1 MSNTFPLK
9 FGDAGQYELSK
20 DAFNHILWGDTTV
33 RTADKS
39 TGRPQETVLSG
50 GLHTYAGWQRF
61 IALHHKVV
69 HLLHFQVGVHEAWY
83 YARELQNGVVTLKIP
98 KRLFTGSAA
107 SITRQPDNYYKSGYL
122 WKTLFPIRYKEDD
135 IIRVIG
141 EALNNLDQ
149 EDSNPPTDAQPA
161 GVLYGYADVDN
172 PLAAIKMRIQVR
184 GNQILSAFPAWE
196 QPLTGNNGKAY
207 SHEHSISFQIAV
219 STLEG
224 EKASDSYGP
233 VFPKGVFSLRA
244 FLERTPDFI
253 KSRRPRDRSERVDM
267 SQARRLKALR
277 KFAGNAKP
285 VDLDKIDAYLADF
298 PCAKDPFGVQVGV
311 YGRFGT
317 LFANSPELFNAA
329 QVTENIG
336 ECLWVLAFCDNR
348 FKTRRAVDAM
358 VRFLGMALVHTG
370 GLNTLMFKRL
380 LGQMVSIAST
390 HQDLA
395 ALRDVLA
402 ALAHS
407 PCRAPLYSEFDL
419 NPFIKKNDADG
430 LILIGIP
437 VIEMEIKPEHLV
449 EYLAFSLGENYLI
462 FFNRAERMEMARAV
476 IDTHD
481 HWQLAQD
488 VMLRFVGRDFD
499 FFMPT
504 KLNLDRLAT
513 QTPPRE
519 EDLMAIMRDHG
530 RMLLMLRQR
539 IILEDP
545 VAYNTERDF
554 SKYGT
559 KGFFELIRQKHK
571 YSLVRAMHHSM
582 LETNKAFADKV
593 GYARLS
599 SDCQEALDR
608 FPKERIP
615 LPKRIPDYIDS
626 WQQKIKPKDDTARI
640 NLEEIF
646 GRQK

>member
-9 FGDAGQYELSK
+9 FGDASQYELSE
-20 DAFNHILWGDTTV
+20 DSFNHILWGDTTV

-50 GLHTYAGWQRF
+50 GLHTYAGWQKLLAF
-61 IALHHKVV
+61 HYKVV
-69 HLLHFQVGVHEAWY
+69 HLQDFQVGVHEAWY
-83 YARELQNGVVTLKIP
+83 YGRKLQNGVITLKIP
-98 KRLFTGSAA
+98 RCLFTGKAA

-122 WKTLFPIRYKEDD
+122 WKTLFPTHYKNDD

-149 EDSNPPTDAQPA
+149 EDSKPPAEAQPA
-161 GVLYGYADVDN
+161 GVLFGYANVDN
-172 PLAAIKMRIQVR
+172 PFAAMKMRIQVR

-207 SHEHSISFQIAV
+207 SHEHSINFQIAA

-224 EKASDSYGP
+224 EKAFKAYGS
-233 VFPKGVFSLRA
+233 VFPNGVFSLSE
-244 FLERTPDFI
+244 FLERTPDII
-253 KSRRPRDRSERVDM
+253 KSRQPRNRSERVDV

-277 KFAGNAKP
+277 KFAGKAKP

-298 PCAKDPFGVQVGV
+298 PCAKDPFGVQVYV
-311 YGRFGT
+311 YHGFGA

-329 QVTENIG
+329 QVTENVG
-336 ECLWVLAFCDNR
+336 ECLWILAFCDNR
-348 FKTRRAVDAM
+348 FKTRRAVDAI
-358 VRFLGMALVHTG
+358 VRFLGMALMHTG

-380 LGQMVSIAST
+380 LGQMISIAT
-390 HQDLA
+390 NHQDLS

-430 LILIGIP
+430 LIIIGLP
-437 VIEMEIKPEHLV
+437 DIEMEIKPEHFV
-449 EYLAFSLGENYLI
+449 EYLAFSFGENYLA
-462 FFNRAERMEMARAV
+462 FFNKAERLKMARAV
-476 IDTHD
+476 IDKND
-481 HWQLAQD
+481 HWQLAHD

-513 QTPPRE
+513 QMLPRE
-519 EDLMAIMRDHG
+519 EDLMAIMRDYG

-545 VAYNTERDF
+545 VAYNTEGDF
-554 SKYGT
+554 SKYDT
-559 KGFFELIRQKHK
+559 KEFFELMRQKHK
-571 YSLVRAMHHSM
+571 YSLVRIMHHSM
-582 LETNKAFADKV
+582 LETNKEFADKV
-593 GYARLS
+593 GYTRLS
-599 SDCQEALDR
+599 SDCQEALNR
-608 FPKERIP
+608 FPKECIP
-615 LPKRIPDYIDS
+615 LPKSIPDYIDS
-626 WQQKIKPKDDTARI
+626 WQQKIKPEDNTRRI
-640 NLEEIF
+640 YLEKIF
-646 GRQK
+646 S